1 MHLVPTTPQ
10 TPASKVARANLVWD
24 GDAKRELLDKDWRL
38 DEVPYERE
46 PRVPGIVCWGD
57 TPGPFPEWV
66 SEALCRK
73 IEDLI
78 LNGSSVLAAKHLAGI
93 PTKRWQQIIQGAR
106 EDRDP
111 YRTFLDRLKRA
122 EEHAVVHCERTIAAA
137 SEHPDAAIAAKYAQK
152 RLEIM
157 RPGRWLPA
165 SKAKLD
171 VTVKG
176 RVDINVKAAAV
187 LADVNAGDLATL
199 LAARRQALTAPM
211 TAASILEAAPMSA
224 DRPDEGDE

>member
-1 MHLVPTTPQ
+1 MHIIGSTPQ

-24 GDAKRELLDKDWRL
+24 EDAKKELLDKDWRL
-38 DEVPYERE
+38 EEVPYERE
-46 PRVPGIVCWGD
+46 PRVPGIACWGD

-73 IEDLI
+73 VEDLI

-93 PTKRWQQIIQGAR
+93 TTKKWQQILQGAR

-111 YRTFLDRLKRA
+111 YRTFLDRLKQA

-176 RVDINVKAAAV
+176 RVEIDTRAVHAIVSMTPEQLAALV
-187 LADVNAGDLATL
+187 SGTLDTNAGRL
-199 LAARRQALTAPM
+199 LLGE
-211 TAASILEAAPMSA
+211 EAAPMGAS
-224 DRPDEGDE
+224 RPDEGDG